1 MNKNKI
7 IELIIEN
14 SERISRES
22 SKRFNKALKE
32 MTIAHNNIKR
42 LIR

>member
-22 SKRFNKALKE
+22 NKRFNKALKE
-32 MTIAHNNIKR
+32 MTIAQNNIRR